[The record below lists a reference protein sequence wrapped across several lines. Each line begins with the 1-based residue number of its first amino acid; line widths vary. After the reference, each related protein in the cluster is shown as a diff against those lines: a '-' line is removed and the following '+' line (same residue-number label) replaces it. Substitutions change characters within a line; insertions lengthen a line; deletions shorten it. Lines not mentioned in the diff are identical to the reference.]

1 MASTLKVN
9 TIQGA
14 TNTTTTVKTNGG
26 TDALTIDTS
35 GRILT
40 PARPA
45 FRAFLSS
52 NTGNVNYQGGNAAA
66 TDFIFDSESYDIGG
80 NYNTSNGKFTAPIAG
95 LYHFNANI
103 YGSGTEDGASMWC
116 SVYIFVNG
124 VQASRTIEDPQGG
137 NYGMPQISDNL
148 QLTAGQ
154 EVTIR
159 LGSGAD
165 TSINVSGSSDGSITN
180 FSGFLIG

>member
-1 MASTLKVN
+1 MSTLNVN
-9 TIQGA
+9 TIANVSG
-14 TNTTTTVKTNGG
+14 TTS
-26 TDALTIDTS
+26 LTIDSS

-40 PARPA
+40 PTRPA

-52 NTGNVNYQGGNAAA
+52 NTGNVDYTSAAA
-66 TDFIFDSESYDIGG
+66 SDFVFDSESYDIGG

-95 LYHFNANI
+95 LYHFTANM
-103 YGSGTEDGASMWC
+103 YGTGFGSGVTWA

-124 VQASRTIEDPQGG
+124 TQVSRTINDPEGG
-137 NYGMPQISDNL
+137 AYAFPQITDNL

-159 LGSGAD
+159 LGVSGD
-165 TSINVSGSSDGSITN
+165 STVNVSGSSDGSITN